1 MICGEIGRKVAQK
14 VKSGTKGGTLNM
26 LVHNV
31 LSVFLKTINFEK
43 KGVRHILIMFIIN
56 SLQQNIR

>member
-1 MICGEIGRKVAQK
+1 
-14 VKSGTKGGTLNM
+14 M